1 MEGRS
6 EEVRRRGEGRGG
18 KGREEQSRAHTV
30 GNRDPCALLG
40 TFQEKAAS
48 FNSSNF
54 MPH

>member
-18 KGREEQSRAHTV
+18 KGREEQSRAHM